1 MIGVLPL
8 CAIIFGPLAV
18 DYLRFCD
25 SIIGGSVTGNI
36 NIVSGE
42 EHLPVDARE
51 YEPISNT
58 NLQDLR
64 PLVIAEINAKGYTDR
79 TIGFNPDS
87 SILAMSK
94 FTNIIPVGYYGN
106 YTLFWELAA
115 DEQPCFRR
123 FDLPSVHRG
132 DYYPSTEDLRRF
144 SRSGDLVL
152 TYGSDHCLYE
162 GVCYFLRDV
171 RSLRQL
177 ASFASAEFISFP
189 DGERLLYTLPDD
201 PNTYM
206 LDISEGFDL
215 NRAEVLEV
223 DNNTTRAYS
232 LNGEKFAV
240 QHEDGSYSIQSYG
253 LSHDRIDIPG
263 EFSPYV
269 RFSPDGRWLVL
280 WSVDKS
286 RVEVRD
292 TTFGEVHI
300 FTELIDISH
309 GFTADSQYFAY
320 GSTIWDLSSGEEVLD
335 LGEYRF
341 HSYSPDGLL
350 ILATDEDGGLVFLD
364 AATGEPLRTIRP
376 EGELL
381 AMAFNEPHTLLAM
394 ITAEDIRDSTIAL
407 WAIPKD

>member
-36 NIVSGE
+36 NIVSGQ

-51 YEPISNT
+51 YEPVSAT

-64 PLVIAEINAKGYTDR
+64 PLVIAEINASGDSGTMK
-79 TIGFNPDS
+79 FSPDS
-87 SILAMSK
+87 AILAMST
-94 FTNIIPVGYYGN
+94 FSNMAPSSHHAN
-106 YTLFWELAA
+106 YTLFWELVA

-123 FDLPSVHRG
+123 FQLPSTRPG
-132 DYYPSTEDLRRF
+132 DFYRANELLRYF

-152 TYGSDHCLYE
+152 TSSSDHCYYD
-162 GVCYFLRDV
+162 GNCYFLRDV

-177 ASFASAEFISFP
+177 ASFASAEFIPFP
-189 DGERLLYTLPDD
+189 DGERMLYTLPDD
-201 PNTYM
+201 PNTYL

-223 DNNTTRAYS
+223 DNKPIRAFS
-232 LNGEKFAV
+232 PDGEKFAV
-240 QHEDGSYSIQSYG
+240 QNEDGSYSIQSYG
-253 LSHDRIDIPG
+253 LPHNQIDIPG
-263 EFSPYV
+263 EMTKFA
-269 RFSPDGRWLVL
+269 RFSPDGKSIVL
-280 WSVDKS
+280 WLTDEIEIRDTASG
-286 RVEVRD
+286 EVRLSIERIGD
-292 TTFGEVHI
+292 AYSDF
-300 FTELIDISH
+300 DPN
-309 GFTADSQYFAY
+309 SQYFAH
-320 GSTIWDLSSGEEVLD
+320 GSTIWDLSSGEEILN

-341 HSYSPDGLL
+341 RAYSPDGTL
-350 ILATDEDGGLVFLD
+350 IQATDEDGGLVFLD

-381 AMAFNEPHTLLAM
+381 AMAFNEQHTLLAM

-407 WAIPKD
+407 WAIPKG